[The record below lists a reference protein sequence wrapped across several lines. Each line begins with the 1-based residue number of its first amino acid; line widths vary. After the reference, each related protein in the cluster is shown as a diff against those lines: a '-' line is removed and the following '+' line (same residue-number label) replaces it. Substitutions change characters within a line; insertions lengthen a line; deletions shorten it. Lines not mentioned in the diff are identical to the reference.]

1 MKLKNESLTETCKE
15 RNERGKYLFRRELK
29 IKGNRNVRKR
39 DLRNGLES
47 VYLDQLGENECRFT
61 NCLN

>member
-39 DLRNGLES
+39 DG
-47 VYLDQLGENECRFT
+47 VVPII
-61 NCLN
+61 